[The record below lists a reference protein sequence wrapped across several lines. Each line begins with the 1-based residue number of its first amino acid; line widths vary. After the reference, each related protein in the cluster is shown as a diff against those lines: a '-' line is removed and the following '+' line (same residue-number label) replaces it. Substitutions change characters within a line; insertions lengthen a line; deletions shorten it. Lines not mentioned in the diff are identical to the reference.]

1 MAAAM
6 QPLARRPMTVIVR
19 RRCSTARYGLLS
31 CGACGPELS
40 DSPYDES
47 IAICAN
53 PPTELQAGYE
63 RAHLELMEEAPPR
76 SGGLIMSA
84 GSYESAHINRC
95 A

>member
-31 CGACGPELS
+31 CGACGRS
-40 DSPYDES
+40 YQYSPYGES
-47 IAICAN
+47 IAIYAD
-53 PPTELQAGYE
+53 PPTESQAGYE

-76 SGGLIMSA
+76 SGGFIMSA